1 MEYEYTAFFSSVYL
15 STDRIEFK
23 INDSFTAEHLLDAI
37 TDFKKTNIFND
48 NFHGVSY
55 KWRKYK
61 FKQSVFFLITPN
73 DVETY
78 YKPRI
83 ILTQPTLE
91 LQNKIMHILNF
102 NKGFYYKVSQL
113 EITLDFVF
121 KDENSSTYYEE
132 LKRQIEANTHIIWS
146 RESKSIDY
154 KETRYRLNKNKKYI
168 YECTKPIR
176 IYPKNVRNKDV
187 LRFELMLND
196 TAASKLQIP
205 FILKKDII
213 FNYIRFYQNTFNVRE
228 IAKLIERMGKKGADI
243 VKLKRS
249 ISRCVN
255 NQDTSVNEK
264 ILKLKNIV
272 KDHLPDYKG
281 IRSITNCLVEDLEL
295 NAFILNNLYIKG
307 I

>member
-23 INDSFTAEHLLDAI
+23 INDSFTIEHLLDA
-37 TDFKKTNIFND
+37 TKEFTKTNIFDD

-61 FKQSVFFLITPN
+61 FKQSSFFLITPN
-73 DVETY
+73 DVDTY
-78 YKPRI
+78 YKPRL

-91 LQNKIMHILNF
+91 LQSKIMHILNF
-102 NKGFYYKVSQL
+102 NKGYYYKVSQL

-132 LKRQIEANTHIIWS
+132 FKSQIEANTHIIWS

-154 KETRYRLNKNKKYI
+154 KETRYRLNKNKQYI

-176 IYPKNVRNKDV
+176 IYPKNVKGKNV

-196 TAASKLQIP
+196 TAASKLKIP
-205 FILKKDII
+205 FVFKRELI
-213 FNYIRFYQNTFNVRE
+213 FDYIKFYKNNFNIRE
-228 IAKLIERMGKKGADI
+228 VTKLIERMSKKGADT
-243 VKLKRS
+243 VKLKRDINKCS
-249 ISRCVN
+249 N
-255 NQDTSVNEK
+255 NQSTNINEK

-281 IRSITNCLVEDLEL
+281 IKSISNCLIEDSEL
-295 NAFILNNLYIKG
+295 NTFILNNLYIKG